1 MAADVLL
8 ERICGRQLRRGLPW
22 MDVDVYGKHLE
33 TPSVQV
39 FQGIIGPSRLE
50 WIAKSNGET
59 VSDGEARDE
68 G

>member
-1 MAADVLL
+1 
-8 ERICGRQLRRGLPW
+8 

>member
-1 MAADVLL
+1 
-8 ERICGRQLRRGLPW
+8 
-22 MDVDVYGKHLE
+22 MDVDVIATVIGYGKHLE

-39 FQGIIGPSRLE
+39 FHGIIGPSRLE
-50 WIAKSNGET
+50 WIAKSNGEP